1 MNLKN
6 KALLVVGLY
15 LFLSL
20 TGCKSG
26 EFLEPRQNVALAKG
40 IRQAMSKDQVLIVM
54 KEPPISIDY
63 AKDVVEWHYC
73 DSDTWD
79 GSPHKFVA
87 VYFIN
92 ERVATVATY
101 RASSLS
107 GARYSCLDHV
117 KGGDYSEPAVIQEY
131 REGRL

>member
-20 TGCKSG
+20 IGCKSG

-63 AKDVVEWHYC
+63 SRMLWNGTTAIATH
-73 DSDTWD
+73 
-79 GSPHKFVA
+79 GMVA
-87 VYFIN
+87 RTNSLLFI
-92 ERVATVATY
+92 
-101 RASSLS
+101 L
-107 GARYSCLDHV
+107 
-117 KGGDYSEPAVIQEY
+117 
-131 REGRL
+131 